1 MIRVIKMKIVC
12 GTLLDSDKFLIGQ
25 RLEDNPSYGGF
36 WELPGGKIDD
46 GESPDDAIK
55 REWKEE
61 LDIEINPYYLIPERD
76 INGVMVY
83 PYFIKYKSGKPTLN
97 VHQRVKWIT
106 LKEIGDYN
114 FTPITKKTLY
124 IIKGSYS
131 LFLNK
136 EAE

>member
-55 REWKEE
+55 RE
-61 LDIEINPYYLIPERD
+61 LSLIH
-76 INGVMVY
+76 I
-83 PYFIKYKSGKPTLN
+83 
-97 VHQRVKWIT
+97 
-106 LKEIGDYN
+106 
-114 FTPITKKTLY
+114 
-124 IIKGSYS
+124 
-131 LFLNK
+131 
-136 EAE
+136 